1 MFFEK
6 QIFLI
11 PKMNNFA
18 LILSGCGPMDGSD
31 IWEVVLLSY
40 HLSKNGKV
48 PVFFAPE
55 MRQKEV
61 VDHLSQEISSQ
72 TREVLSESARLAWG
86 GIKELGSLSGKEV
99 DGLLLPG
106 GQGTIKNLAESVGGE
121 ENSYLK
127 LRREIQGIIREI
139 YRRKKPIGAC
149 GLASLLVASA
159 LREIVDTPV
168 TLTVGK
174 DPELIRKMEHMG
186 AVHVLSRGPE
196 AVMDSEHRVVS
207 TPSNLLKLSP
217 TEMALGIENLVNG
230 VLELTSS
237 KTS

>member
-1 MFFEK
+1 
-6 QIFLI
+6 
-11 PKMNNFA
+11 MNNFA
-18 LILSGCGPMDGSD
+18 LILSGCGHLDGSD
-31 IWEVVLLSY
+31 VWEVILLSY
-40 HLSKNGKV
+40 HLSRNGKT
-48 PVFFAPE
+48 PVFFAPD

-61 VDHLSQEISSQ
+61 VDHLSQEISDQ
-72 TREVLSESARLAWG
+72 AREVLSESARLVWG
-86 GIKELGSLSGKEV
+86 GIRELGSLSGKEV
-99 DGLLLPG
+99 EGLFLPG
-106 GQGTIKNLAESVGGE
+106 GQGTIKNLAESMGGD

-127 LRREIQGIIREI
+127 PRKEIQRIIREI

-149 GLASLLVASA
+149 GLAGLLVASA
-159 LREIVDTPV
+159 LREILDTPV

-186 AVHVLSRGPE
+186 AVHVLTRGPE

-207 TPSNLLKLSP
+207 TPSNLLKFSP

-237 KTS
+237 KKS